1 MKVLVV
7 TGRKAYQTVK
17 KAVGD
22 GADVLLLDVDVA
34 AFITPDLLRSVP
46 ISNYDL
52 ILVPGLSA
60 GDFSKLEKETG
71 VKIRLGPKHAC
82 DLDRVLSRADSIEF
96 SHTVPACQLLSTKKY
111 EEAVKKANELERN
124 AEYRFK
130 LGDLKIGGNS
140 MMKVMGEI
148 VDATSMLGEE
158 LQGIAC
164 DFIAQGAD
172 IIDIGVAMDA
182 NHSEVINSVDAI
194 SHLKTPI
201 SIDTLDP
208 DLILATLE
216 TIDIDMVLSL
226 NSDSLKAVGKAIA
239 DQGIAAVILPDS
251 DLESLQKNI
260 RLAQEIGIENI
271 IADPILRPIGDGLID
286 SLVAYHSF
294 RQKSD
299 LPLFFGVGNVT
310 ELIDADSI
318 GINAILAG
326 VAMELDA
333 SILFTPQYSAKTS
346 GSISE
351 LKIAAQMMLL
361 TRDTCTPPKDLGLD
375 LLVVKEKR
383 HRTSDIEI
391 NKLIKA
397 KPHAA
402 RQDSKGFFSIALQ
415 DGKII
420 ANHEDVS
427 IIGTSAKAICDTISD
442 LELVSLMEHAAYL
455 GRELMKAELALRFG
469 RSYAQDDEF

>member
-82 DLDRVLSRADSIEF
+82 DLGRVLSRADSIEF

-208 DLILATLE
+208 DLILATIE

-299 LPLFFGVGNVT
+299 LPLFFGVGN
-310 ELIDADSI
+310 
-318 GINAILAG
+318 
-326 VAMELDA
+326 
-333 SILFTPQYSAKTS
+333 
-346 GSISE
+346 
-351 LKIAAQMMLL
+351 
-361 TRDTCTPPKDLGLD
+361 
-375 LLVVKEKR
+375 
-383 HRTSDIEI
+383 
-391 NKLIKA
+391 
-397 KPHAA
+397 
-402 RQDSKGFFSIALQ
+402 
-415 DGKII
+415 
-420 ANHEDVS
+420 
-427 IIGTSAKAICDTISD
+427 
-442 LELVSLMEHAAYL
+442 
-455 GRELMKAELALRFG
+455 
-469 RSYAQDDEF
+469 